1 MSSTLGQGR
10 HVQRILNIM
19 LSARK
24 GGIEQAAVDYAE
36 ALAHAG
42 IDCLT
47 VVAPDAW
54 CEGLLKAGNL
64 NSLSFHQ
71 WGDFDPFAPGRLRAL
86 ARQFRPTHVICHGKR
101 ALRLAAKAL
110 KGRATIVAVT
120 HNYTFDAFHLA
131 DQAFAITADL
141 AEALAATGFPNASV
155 HAMANLVRVPER
167 TERRHWRNPPVIG
180 AMGRLIEKKGFDVF
194 IAALAILKQR
204 GIAFRAIIGGDGA
217 SREQLGRACT
227 SAGLQD
233 HLQFAGWVDDRGAF
247 FEQIDIFALP
257 SRHEPF
263 GIVLLEA
270 MAEALPCIATASE
283 GPVAILSAP
292 DASGAGVLV
301 ANGDTMALADGL
313 AGLLADA
320 ASARVMGEK
329 AQDLVRAVYDLPVAA
344 GRMASALNAMPTVQA
359 PS

>member
-1 MSSTLGQGR
+1 
-10 HVQRILNIM
+10 VQRILNIM

-54 CEGLLKAGNL
+54 CEGLLKAANL
-64 NSLSFHQ
+64 SVASFKQ

-86 ARQFRPTHVICHGKR
+86 ARQFRATHVICHGKR
-101 ALRLAAKAL
+101 ALRLAARGL

-120 HNYTFDAFHLA
+120 HNYTVDAFHLA
-131 DQAFAITADL
+131 DQAFAITTDL
-141 AEALAATGFPNASV
+141 AQALAATGFPQASI
-155 HAMANLVRVPER
+155 HAMPNLVRVPAG
-167 TERRHWRNPPVIG
+167 TERQHWHNPPVIG
-180 AMGRLIEKKGFDVF
+180 AMGRLIEKKGFDVL
-194 IAALAILKQR
+194 IAALAILRQR

-217 SREQLGRACT
+217 SREQLVQACAT
-227 SAGLQD
+227 AGLQD
-233 HLQFAGWVDDRGAF
+233 CLQFAGWVDDRKGF
-247 FEQIDIFALP
+247 FDQIDIFALP

-270 MAEALPCIATASE
+270 MAVALPCVATASE
-283 GPVAILSAP
+283 GPAAILSAP
-292 DASGAGVLV
+292 EASGAGVLV
-301 ANGDTMALADGL
+301 ANGDAVALADGL

-320 ASARVMGEK
+320 GSARIIGEK
-329 AQDLVRAVYDLPVAA
+329 AQELVRAVYDLPVAA
-344 GRMASALNAMPTVQA
+344 GRLASALKAMPTVQA
-359 PS
+359 SY